1 MKIGPNQAVD
11 RCDDGAPVTRVR
23 SVKAGI
29 VTVLTLQVAL
39 LALPAAVQL
48 RINLLAKNN
57 NWHRD
62 CHCRQYMSASQ
73 NLPSSS
79 RFSLNIANRPPE
91 TPGQLRI

>member
-11 RCDDGAPVTRVR
+11 CCDDGAPVTRVR

-29 VTVLTLQVAL
+29 LTVLTLQVAL

-62 CHCRQYMSASQ
+62 CRRQRYLNANQDLSIISKI
-73 NLPSSS
+73 
-79 RFSLNIANRPPE
+79 FS
-91 TPGQLRI
+91 